1 MAIITHDDQSE
12 MDRIISVDWDE
23 QGGRPD
29 PWDDGDDGVLQER
42 MDRIVSDIERQE
54 SQANRA
60 AAEHWGCE

>member
-1 MAIITHDDQSE
+1 MAIITHDDSE

-29 PWDDGDDGVLQER
+29 PWDDGDDGSLLER
-42 MDRIVSDIERQE
+42 MDRIVSDIERQK

-60 AAEHWGCE
+60 AAEHWGGE